1 MSIGIERH
9 SSIIATTT
17 DPSINGALL
26 STRDGAQIMSQ
37 IDRHA
42 AVFGGVLN
50 TKVFVRQRRQEGGY
64 RLIAVPTSSD
74 NLD

>member
-1 MSIGIERH
+1 
-9 SSIIATTT
+9 
-17 DPSINGALL
+17 
-26 STRDGAQIMSQ
+26 MSQ